1 MYEQHAEMLA
11 WDSAMAWAGVMEY
24 AGAGA
29 ATHAEGV
36 ATSCPARAMLVSR
49 LSARLHP
56 FSVSFNAP
64 SLHHKPALV
73 AKGKRACSKDGP
85 AAAEAAASAF
95 AAAPSGA

>member
-36 ATSCPARAMLVSR
+36 ATSCPARAMPVSR
-49 LSARLHP
+49 LAARLHRFIISLSATP
-56 FSVSFNAP
+56 
-64 SLHHKPALV
+64 LHHKPSF
-73 AKGKRACSKDGP
+73 KGHSRRPAGRTAGGSRGGRAHLLQN
-85 AAAEAAASAF
+85 
-95 AAAPSGA
+95 PSGA